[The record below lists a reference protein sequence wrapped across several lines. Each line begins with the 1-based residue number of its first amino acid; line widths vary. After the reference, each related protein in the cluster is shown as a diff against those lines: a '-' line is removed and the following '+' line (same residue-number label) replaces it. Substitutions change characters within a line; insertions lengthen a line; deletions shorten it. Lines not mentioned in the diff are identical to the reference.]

1 MDELSNDFNFELEFK
16 DSFDYMIGH
25 EFIEMSK
32 DKVITKLTVMEHH
45 KQPGGLVHGGV
56 YASIAESSCSFG
68 ANTSNKGNFVG
79 INQSIDFVKS
89 VKSGFIRCEAT
100 PISSGKQIQI
110 WEARMYIDD
119 SLTLCAIAKVKL
131 FNTSK

>member
-45 KQPGGLVHGGV
+45 KQPGG
-56 YASIAESSCSFG
+56 
-68 ANTSNKGNFVG
+68 
-79 INQSIDFVKS
+79 
-89 VKSGFIRCEAT
+89 
-100 PISSGKQIQI
+100 
-110 WEARMYIDD
+110 
-119 SLTLCAIAKVKL
+119 
-131 FNTSK
+131 

>member
-1 MDELSNDFNFELEFK
+1 MDELSDDFNFELEFK

-100 PISSGKQIQI
+100 PISSVKQIQI
-110 WEARMYIDD
+110 WEARMYIDN
-119 SLTLCAIAKVKL
+119 SSTLCAIAKVKL